1 MTDDSE
7 PSASPSTNDPTSSP
21 LTSRSRDSR
30 ILRARLAFGTEMFKN
45 GTTIVLRNYLLDGE
59 PIQVALYKDGR
70 IEQRDTASHLRQI
83 SNLTINVTVN
93 GMSFE
98 LDQHSVLSTP
108 NDLIYAINGA
118 DQVQILRTL
127 SRFWM
132 RPRRSSRSFRFP
144 RIPARK
150 CCDCGPL
157 WRRLEAISTLQT
169 AI

>member
-1 MTDDSE
+1 
-7 PSASPSTNDPTSSP
+7 
-21 LTSRSRDSR
+21 
-30 ILRARLAFGTEMFKN
+30 MFKN
-45 GTTIVLRNYLLDGE
+45 GTTIVLRNYLLEGE

-127 SRFWM
+127 SKKLEGIDTIAMVCPPVGFED
-132 RPRRSSRSFRFP
+132 SSYQQPQGALLSLNY
-144 RIPARK
+144 K
-150 CCDCGPL
+150 
-157 WRRLEAISTLQT
+157 RLSDSQR
-169 AI
+169 

>member
-7 PSASPSTNDPTSSP
+7 PSASPSTNDPTPSP
-21 LTSRSRDSR
+21 STSRSRDSR
-30 ILRARLAFGTEMFKN
+30 IFRARLAFGTEMFKN

-127 SRFWM
+127 SKKLEGIDTIAMVCSQVGFED
-132 RPRRSSRSFRFP
+132 SSCQQPSGGGSF
-144 RIPARK
+144 IVV
-150 CCDCGPL
+150 L
-157 WRRLEAISTLQT
+157 
-169 AI
+169 

>member
-7 PSASPSTNDPTSSP
+7 PSTSPSTNDPASSP

-45 GTTIVLRNYLLDGE
+45 GTTIVLRNYLLEGE

-118 DQVQILRTL
+118 DQVQTLRTL
-127 SRFWM
+127 SKKLEGIDTIAMVCPPVGFED
-132 RPRRSSRSFRFP
+132 SSYQQPPGALLSLNC
-144 RIPARK
+144 K
-150 CCDCGPL
+150 
-157 WRRLEAISTLQT
+157 RLSGSQR
-169 AI
+169 

>member
-7 PSASPSTNDPTSSP
+7 PSTSPSTNDPASSP

-45 GTTIVLRNYLLDGE
+45 GTTIVLRNYLLEGE

-127 SRFWM
+127 SKKLEGIDTIAMVCPPVGFED
-132 RPRRSSRSFRFP
+132 SSYQQPQGALLSLNY
-144 RIPARK
+144 K
-150 CCDCGPL
+150 
-157 WRRLEAISTLQT
+157 RLSDSQR
-169 AI
+169 

>member
-1 MTDDSE
+1 MADDSE
-7 PSASPSTNDPTSSP
+7 LSTSPPTNDPTPSP
-21 LTSRSRDSR
+21 LASRPRDSR

-70 IEQRDTASHLRQI
+70 IEQRDTASHLTQI
-83 SNLTINVTVN
+83 SNLTINITVN
-93 GMSFE
+93 GMPFE

-127 SRFWM
+127 CKKLEGIDTIAM
-132 RPRRSSRSFRFP
+132 VCPRSYLRT
-144 RIPARK
+144 
-150 CCDCGPL
+150 
-157 WRRLEAISTLQT
+157 RRASDLQELFYR
-169 AI
+169 